1 MQQNSEWPLIVES
14 TISCIY
20 VSEHIVQFPEKK
32 RWVFF
37 SVDFLIVLSS
47 FKYQMKIPDYHDK
60 IRDYS
65 DMNMECMEVCI
76 GKTMNWKFN
85 IDK

>member
-20 VSEHIVQFPEKK
+20 VSEHIVQFP
-32 RWVFF
+32 
-37 SVDFLIVLSS
+37 
-47 FKYQMKIPDYHDK
+47 DYHDK

-76 GKTMNWKFN
+76 GKMVVV
-85 IDK
+85 